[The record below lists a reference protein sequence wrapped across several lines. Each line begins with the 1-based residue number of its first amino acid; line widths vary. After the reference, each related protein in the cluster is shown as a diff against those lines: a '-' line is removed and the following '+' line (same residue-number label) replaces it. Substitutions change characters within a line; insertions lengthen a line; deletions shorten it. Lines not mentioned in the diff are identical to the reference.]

1 MASRGPNTTHKRT
14 HDTITPT
21 DARHIWKLRQGFTPQ
36 RTDCTAD
43 IINAIDIDTIL
54 SMQIRDW
61 YINLLDNAD
70 IRYLVTTDISS
81 RLTPQPHPSGTVT
94 IHLPDGIRRIT
105 HIKLKGWQRPA
116 AVIRADRDPALA
128 SRQANPH
135 TRGGPVNPVAIHYPP
150 DTVLLYTLPDDADPM
165 IETATAVILPP
176 ENTYTL
182 DPSALTLI
190 PLPAS
195 IRSI

>member
-1 MASRGPNTTHKRT
+1 MLA
-14 HDTITPT
+14 
-21 DARHIWKLRQGFTPQ
+21 IWKLRQGFTPQ

-70 IRYLVTTDISS
+70 IRHLVTTDISS

-135 TRGGPVNPVAIHYPP
+135 TRRPCQPRSHILSPRHRPALHPPRRCRPHNRDSHSRHPPTRKHIHPRPLRPYPHP
-150 DTVLLYTLPDDADPM
+150 IPGQHPKHLKDTD
-165 IETATAVILPP
+165 
-176 ENTYTL
+176 
-182 DPSALTLI
+182 
-190 PLPAS
+190 
-195 IRSI
+195 

>member
-1 MASRGPNTTHKRT
+1 MTLSHQQMLA
-14 HDTITPT
+14 
-21 DARHIWKLRQGFTPQ
+21 IWKLRQGFTPQ

-70 IRYLVTTDISS
+70 ISYLVTTDISS

>member
-1 MASRGPNTTHKRT
+1 
-14 HDTITPT
+14 
-21 DARHIWKLRQGFTPQ
+21 
-36 RTDCTAD
+36 
-43 IINAIDIDTIL
+43 
-54 SMQIRDW
+54 MQIRDW

-94 IHLPDGIRRIT
+94 IHLTDGIRRIT

-182 DPSALTLI
+182 DPSALTLN